1 MKDDQEYKSPLH
13 KMVATTDTDLWND
26 SCSVSE
32 LIYAI
37 ENGAVGATANPVIV
51 GEVLSKEMELWE
63 PGIRKLIADN
73 PTATEDEIAWK
84 LIEEMSMKGAELLR
98 PIFERDKGKKGRL
111 SIQTNPQ
118 YFRNADLI
126 VEQAIHF
133 DSLAPNFIV
142 KIPVTDAGVR
152 AIEEA
157 TFRGISINATVCFSV
172 PQSMA
177 VAEAVERGLERRRK
191 AGEDISR
198 MGPVCTIMVGRLDD
212 WLKGVANQEDI
223 VTDPAHLDWAGVAVM
238 KKAYRLFREK
248 GYTARLLAAATRHHL
263 HWSEFIGADMVVTL
277 THQWQKRFNAS
288 DVEVVPRIDR
298 PVDPEI
304 IDGLLDKFVDFR
316 RAYEQQGLAQSE
328 FDGFGPTRKTLY
340 GFTAGCQEL
349 ARVIRGYLLPG
360 VA

>member
-1 MKDDQEYKSPLH
+1 MDDQKYKSPLH
-13 KMVATTDTDLWND
+13 KMVATTDTDLWID

-32 LIYAI
+32 LTYAI
-37 ENGAVGATANPVIV
+37 ENGAVGATSNPVIV
-51 GEVLSKEMELWE
+51 GEVLRKEMELWE
-63 PGIRKLIADN
+63 PRIRKLIADN
-73 PTATEDEIAWK
+73 PTATEDEIAWR
-84 LIEEMSMKGAELLR
+84 LIEEMSIKGAELLR
-98 PIFERDKGKKGRL
+98 PIFEREKGKKGRL

-126 VEQAIHF
+126 VEQAVHF
-133 DSLAPNFIV
+133 DGMAANMIV

-157 TFRGISINATVCFSV
+157 TLRGISINATVCFSV
-172 PQSMA
+172 PQAVA
-177 VAEAVERGLERRRK
+177 VAEAVERGLERRRQ

-212 WLKGVANQEDI
+212 WLKEVANREGI

-238 KKAYRLFREK
+238 KKAYRLFRER
-248 GYTARLLAAATRHHL
+248 GYTARLLSAATRHHM

-277 THQWQKRFNAS
+277 THQWQKRLNAS
-288 DVEVVPRIDR
+288 DIEVVPRIDK

-340 GFTAGCQEL
+340 GFTGGYQDL
-349 ARVIRGYLLPG
+349 VRVIRGYLLPG